1 MNKIDDL
8 KTGNLED
15 IARAVRSTVIEMS
28 HRAKASHLASSLSCI
43 DILVAA
49 LWGVMNIDPDD
60 PKSPDRDRLILSK
73 GHAAQALYASLA
85 HRGFFETSL
94 LSQYNRDGGPMSEH
108 PGPNC
113 MPGVEAAT
121 GSLGHGLPIGLGMAI
136 AGRIQKRDYRV
147 FVVLGDGECN
157 EGSVW
162 EAALLAAANNVSR
175 LCVIVDFNQWQGTGR
190 STEIMSIQ
198 PLKEKW
204 EAFGWNAAN
213 VDGHDISNLVRGM
226 NDTPNKNGQPVALI
240 AHTVKGKGVSFM
252 EDDNNW
258 HYRIPTKEEVAAA
271 NRELGIE

>member
-1 MNKIDDL
+1 MNNTHDL
-8 KTGNLED
+8 KPYIFDD
-15 IARAVRSTVIEMS
+15 IARSIRGTVVAMS
-28 HRAKASHLASSLSCI
+28 YRAKASHLASSLSCI

-49 LWGVMNIDPDD
+49 LWGVMKIDPTNPDD
-60 PKSPDRDRLILSK
+60 VDRDRLILSK

-85 HRGFFETSL
+85 HRGFFDLSM
-94 LSQYNRDGGPMSEH
+94 LSQYNQDGGPMSEH
-108 PGPNC
+108 PGPKC

-121 GSLGHGLPIGLGMAI
+121 GSLGHGLPIGLGMAA
-136 AGRIQKRDYRV
+136 AGRIQNRDHRV

-162 EAALLAAANNVSR
+162 EAALLASAQRLSQ

-204 EAFGWNAAN
+204 DSFGWDAMN
-213 VDGHDISNLVRGM
+213 VDGHNIAELVGAMETMPRETGK
-226 NDTPNKNGQPVALI
+226 PIALI
-240 AHTVKGKGVSFM
+240 ANTIKGKGISFM
-252 EDDNNW
+252 ENDNNW